1 MNKLKFILLCVIFI
15 YAILLYSNE
24 IPSSIKTTTE
34 AYWFIY
40 QQQYLANKYILKYPE
55 YKMDI
60 ENAIDE
66 FDATFGKAK
75 GNMEK
80 VMKNELGEQYSKE
93 EDRMKGNFE
102 ANKDP
107 QLKMIKISNH
117 M

>member
-1 MNKLKFILLCVIFI
+1 MKKLMGIMLCVIFV
-15 YAILLYSNE
+15 LTFTLYSDD

-34 AYWFIY
+34 AYWIIYLQEYLSNNFIN
-40 QQQYLANKYILKYPE
+40 ANPDF
-55 YKMDI
+55 KMDI
-60 ENAIDE
+60 EKALKKFE
-66 FDATFGKAK
+66 ASFGKAK